1 MGYQHAFMTI
11 IETQCL
17 LVEAAALACKGMLT
31 LVSELATNSPE
42 LTFSNG
48 HNGPLQQAIV

>member
-1 MGYQHAFMTI
+1 MGYRHAFMTI

-42 LTFSNG
+42 LTSSNG